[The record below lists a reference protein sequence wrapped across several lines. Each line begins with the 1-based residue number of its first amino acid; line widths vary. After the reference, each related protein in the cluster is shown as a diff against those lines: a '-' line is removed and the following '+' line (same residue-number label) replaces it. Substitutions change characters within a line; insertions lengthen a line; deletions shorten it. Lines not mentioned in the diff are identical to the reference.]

1 MLLLSLGSGSKKF
14 DWTSHPAVLK
24 LSENIDLVHN
34 CGFITMVNLSTNRSN
49 GPNIVGVSAEEVVPE
64 VTQQNVKVSLVEAWV
79 AVNSSP
85 VGDTRT
91 SNSPVNGF
99 TSEECADILKEELDN
114 LHGEHSPQIKKSQ
127 YCHNKVSGESD
138 AVRNTKVDVEIET
151 RDSKMLEVGRHL
163 EDEQEQW
170 TLLDCCFGVPL
181 FDAEANLEICEAIVS
196 TELWR
201 RESLEKLTASS
212 RRLCLRLLDFI
223 DCNQVR
229 QGAIASEG
237 HMKNPL
243 IFFFVLLPVLPAY
256 VYPLSPSCFLYVFL
270 CCPFSWSFLF
280 HFLDFVSSF
289 GDHA

>member
-1 MLLLSLGSGSKKF
+1 
-14 DWTSHPAVLK
+14 
-24 LSENIDLVHN
+24 
-34 CGFITMVNLSTNRSN
+34 MVNLNTNRSN
-49 GPNIVGVSAEEVVPE
+49 GPNIVGLSAEDVPE

-79 AVNSSP
+79 AANGSP

-114 LHGEHSPQIKKSQ
+114 LRGEQSPQIKKSQ
-127 YCHNKVSGESD
+127 YCHIKVSGESD

-170 TLLDCCFGVPL
+170 TLLDCCYGVPL

-196 TELWR
+196 SELWR

-237 HMKNPL
+237 HMTNPPV
-243 IFFFVLLPVLPAY
+243 FFCVLLPVPCILLPTLSILFF
-256 VYPLSPSCFLYVFL
+256 VCIPLLSLFLVFPFPFFRLRKFCWQL
-270 CCPFSWSFLF
+270 CIM
-280 HFLDFVSSF
+280 HVQTTVSIMLPISM
-289 GDHA
+289 

>member
-1 MLLLSLGSGSKKF
+1 
-14 DWTSHPAVLK
+14 
-24 LSENIDLVHN
+24 
-34 CGFITMVNLSTNRSN
+34 MVNLSTNRSN
-49 GPNIVGVSAEEVVPE
+49 GPNIVGLSAEDVVPE
-64 VTQQNVKVSLVEAWV
+64 VTEQNVKVSLVEAWV
-79 AVNSSP
+79 AANSSP

-114 LHGEHSPQIKKSQ
+114 LHGEQSPQIKKSQ

-138 AVRNTKVDVEIET
+138 AVTNTKVDVEMET

-181 FDAEANLEICEAIVS
+181 FDAEANLQICEAIVS

-201 RESLEKLTASS
+201 RESLEKLTSSS

-229 QGAIASEG
+229 QGAIANEG
-237 HMKNPL
+237 HLTNPPV
-243 IFFFVLLPVLPAY
+243 FFFVLLPVLPTY
-256 VYPLSPSCFLYVFL
+256 FCPLLCPVASTPRILLPTSSLLFFVCISLFSLFLVFPFPFFRL
-270 CCPFSWSFLF
+270 CKLLCL
-280 HFLDFVSSF
+280 LDCASL
-289 GDHA
+289 